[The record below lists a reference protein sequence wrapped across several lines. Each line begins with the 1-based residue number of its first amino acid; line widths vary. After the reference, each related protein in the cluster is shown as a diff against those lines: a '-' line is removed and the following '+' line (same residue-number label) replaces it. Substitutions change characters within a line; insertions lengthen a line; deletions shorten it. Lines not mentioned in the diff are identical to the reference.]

1 MVGLTQ
7 NQKLVTSDQGL
18 PKPRKMR
25 PSMTDLI
32 DLTYALS
39 ALFGIDT
46 DLNLGE
52 AANLLNLV
60 TKVSIN
66 SDGRSNNSPK
76 SFLREWNGCRRL
88 FTGPKASVPLEE
100 SIYKPWTDEKGHP
113 LRGVTGLTWG
123 DCTVHMRD
131 TLERCGI
138 AYDPAMF
145 SSPDHLA
152 IILEF
157 VGFLLE
163 SGRPEEAVAFSSDH
177 LDWLE
182 SLLTRTQDLKLSE
195 VVQTPINAVIQLR
208 ELIIS
213 LN

>member
-1 MVGLTQ
+1 MVGSNQNIGISQQYLTE
-7 NQKLVTSDQGL
+7 TG
-18 PKPRKMR
+18 KMR

-39 ALFGIDT
+39 DIFRSDS

-52 AANLLNLV
+52 AANLLNLLR
-60 TKVSIN
+60 KVSI
-66 SDGRSNNSPK
+66 SFDGHLNNSPK
-76 SFLREWNGCRRL
+76 SFLKEWNGSRSL

-123 DCTVHMRD
+123 DCTVHMLD
-131 TLERCGI
+131 TLERFGI
-138 AYDPAMF
+138 AHDPAVF

-152 IILEF
+152 VILEF
-157 VGFLLE
+157 VGYLLE
-163 SGRPEEAVAFSSDH
+163 SGRLDEAASFSSDH

-182 SLLTRTQDLKLSE
+182 SLLTRTQDLELSE
-195 VVQTPINAVIQLR
+195 VVQTPINAAIQLR
-208 ELIIS
+208 KLIIS